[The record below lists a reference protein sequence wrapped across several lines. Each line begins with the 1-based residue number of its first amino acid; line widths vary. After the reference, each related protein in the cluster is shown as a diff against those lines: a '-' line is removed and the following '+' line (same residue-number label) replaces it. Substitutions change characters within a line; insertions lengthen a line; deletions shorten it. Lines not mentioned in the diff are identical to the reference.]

1 MEIKMAER
9 QARTFVYYL
18 LNEAKEHGFKADDK
32 WKLNLV
38 NETEKKQLQKDYYP
52 AVASKVAPEAILEVF
67 HTIKSALKQALSKE
81 DLLLDTKTI
90 LTDQLNYIVAF
101 NPNRLR

>member
-9 QARTFVYYL
+9 QARTYVYDL
-18 LNEAKEHGFKADDK
+18 MNEAKEHGFKAEDK

-38 NETEKKQLQKDYYP
+38 NEAEKSRLQKDYHP

-67 HTIKSALKQALSKE
+67 HTVKSALRQALSKE

-90 LTDQLNYIVAF
+90 LDDQLNYIVAF
-101 NPNRLR
+101 NPNRSR